1 MLLPIVE
8 GGVKKR
14 ADILQLKNPAQRAH
28 GRGNERRKNLFSG
41 RPCVRRGDSGFV
53 GKMTERGNLLTCE
66 EKNRKKDERDGR
78 FPVNLFCSLM
88 LLSFIPFL
96 YTLVRTALI
105 ADGPSADGLGIAGHI
120 EWFDL
125 INETIQAFLIVPLY
139 ALLNRCAEDRDRMKE
154 RIFQT
159 FVTVNV
165 IYILFS
171 VFILVYCSRIVS
183 AMASSQIGEVTGYL
197 RLETVGFILG
207 NVVSFVNVLFVVLE
221 KPFYIYAMVFLK
233 TVFTIIGDFVFI
245 PALGVNGAAC
255 SNIAVNAVCVI
266 LCLVVVWREGLIAV
280 SFRFDKSF
288 LRSYAFIGLFS
299 GAQILLDNV
308 IYAAI
313 VCKMVNQVEEQG
325 NYWVANNIMWGLL
338 LIPITALAEIIKKE
352 CGGRIILKKMK
363 HYNFI
368 IIAVFVLWLCFLP
381 VLTPLL
387 KHGMG
392 IENHEAIKR
401 ILVILIPFYLA
412 YSYTVLFDNILIG
425 RGKTQYCFVTSVVVN
440 LVYYPVVYGLM
451 LKGAFLPDITF
462 ICMMFGFGMVAH
474 LGCSVLCFLIY
485 ARGERIL

>member
-1 MLLPIVE
+1 MP
-8 GGVKKR
+8 
-14 ADILQLKNPAQRAH
+14 
-28 GRGNERRKNLFSG
+28 GRGNTLISGGKNG
-41 RPCVRRGDSGFV
+41 
-53 GKMTERGNLLTCE
+53 E
-66 EKNRKKDERDGR
+66 KDEREGR

-88 LLSFIPFL
+88 LLSFVPFL

-105 ADGPSADGLGIAGHI
+105 ADIPSTDGLGIAGHI

-139 ALLNRCAEDRDRMKE
+139 ALLNRCAEDRDKLKE

-159 FVTVNV
+159 FLTVNV

-183 AMASSQIGEVTGYL
+183 TMTSSQIGEVTGYL
-197 RLETVGFILG
+197 RLETIGFIIG

-221 KPFYIYAMVFLK
+221 KPFYIYAMVFLR
-233 TVFTIIGDFVFI
+233 TIFTIIGDLFFI
-245 PALGVNGAAC
+245 PAFGVNGVAY
-255 SNIAVNAVCVI
+255 SNIAVNAVCVV
-266 LCLVVVWREGLIAV
+266 LCLAALWREDLIAV

-299 GAQILLDNV
+299 GAQILLDNL

-338 LIPITALAEIIKKE
+338 LIPITALAEIIKRD
-352 CGGRIILKKMK
+352 CGSRITLRRIKR
-363 HYNFI
+363 YNLI
-368 IIAVFVLWLCFLP
+368 IIVVFLLWQCFLP
-381 VLTPLL
+381 VLSPFL
-387 KHGMG
+387 KNGMG
-392 IENHEAIKR
+392 IENHETIKR

-425 RGKTQYCFVTSVVVN
+425 HGKTQYCFITSVIVN
-440 LVYYPVVYGLM
+440 LVYYPIVYGLM
-451 LKGAFLPDITF
+451 LKGIFSPSITF
-462 ICMMFGFGMVAH
+462 ICMMFGFGMVTH
-474 LGCSVLCFLIY
+474 LGCSILCFLIY
-485 ARGERIL
+485 LRKERRNEDLLKRHHRI